1 MKKVVAPFITILA
14 LILAVHAGASL
25 VTSLPGGT
33 VVPMPVIDCSSPNF
47 ACFGPGPFTFGPGI
61 TWSSTNDSFMGGSLF
76 GYDGS
81 SLGRPYSFFPNGN
94 WTSASGPMAL
104 LNDST
109 DLFGSTDTMTF
120 AFTTPVTAVGG
131 FLNYVPSPNT
141 PTIIAVY
148 DASGNLLESF
158 NLTFVTGGADDT
170 GKFYGFQESSP
181 VISYFTLTDNYV
193 GITNLTIASTPEP
206 ATWLLCGSGLVGLI
220 GYGRRKIGL

>member
-1 MKKVVAPFITILA
+1 MKKMVAPFITILA
-14 LILAVHAGASL
+14 LILAVHAGASV

-61 TWSSTNDSFMGGSLF
+61 TWSSTNDSVQGGSIF

-81 SLGRPYSFFPNGN
+81 LGTYSYKANGN
-94 WTSASGPMAL
+94 WTGALGPMAG

-109 DLFGSTDTMTF
+109 DDFGSTDTMTF
-120 AFTTPVTAVGG
+120 AFTTPVRAVGG
-131 FLNYVPSPNT
+131 FLNYAPGAST
-141 PTIIAVY
+141 PTTIAVY
-148 DASGNLLESF
+148 DASRNLIESF
-158 NLTFVTGGADDT
+158 NLPFVTGGADDT
-170 GKFYGFQESSP
+170 GAFYGFQESSP

-206 ATWLLCGSGLVGLI
+206 ATWLLCGSGLLGLI

>member
-14 LILAVHAGASL
+14 LILAVPAGASV

-47 ACFGPGPFTFGPGI
+47 GCFGPGPFTFGPGI
-61 TWSSTNDSFMGGSLF
+61 TWSSTNDSFQGGSLF

-81 SLGRPYSFFPNGN
+81 NLGPYRFSSNGN
-94 WTSASGPMAL
+94 WTGALGPMAV

-109 DLFGSTDTMTF
+109 DSFGSTDTMTF
-120 AFTTPVTAVGG
+120 AFATPVAAVGG
-131 FLNYVPSPNT
+131 FLNYVPSAST
-141 PTIIAVY
+141 ATIISVY
-148 DASGNLLESF
+148 DASGNLIEPSF
-158 NLTFVTGGADDT
+158 NLTFVTSGANDT
-170 GKFYGFQESSP
+170 GRFYGFQESSP

-206 ATWLLCGSGLVGLI
+206 ATWLLCGSGLLGLI